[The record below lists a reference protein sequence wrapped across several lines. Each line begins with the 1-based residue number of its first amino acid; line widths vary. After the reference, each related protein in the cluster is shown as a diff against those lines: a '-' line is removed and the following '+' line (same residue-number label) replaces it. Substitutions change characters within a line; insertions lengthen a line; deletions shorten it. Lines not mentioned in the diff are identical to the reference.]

1 MQQNSWQRLL
11 KQIAGPHPRVSD
23 SADLEWGL
31 RTCISNKLL
40 GYAAGG
46 GGPEPIFRAT
56 YLGPCNSKCGPWTSS
71 NRSPRSST
79 EKPNLR
85 PHPDSIRV
93 LYSYKTPGYSLLH
106 KILIHTVLEQKCR
119 EWR

>member
-11 KQIAGPHPRVSD
+11 KQIAGPHPGVSD

-46 GGPEPIFRAT
+46 GGPEPTFRAT
-56 YLGPCNSKCGPWTSS
+56 YLGPCNSKCGPWTMDPATDPLGAQLKSRIS
-71 NRSPRSST
+71 GPTQTQSESCILT
-79 EKPNLR
+79 R
-85 PHPDSIRV
+85 PQV
-93 LYSYKTPGYSLLH
+93 
-106 KILIHTVLEQKCR
+106 IHCYIKF
-119 EWR
+119 